1 VVFGRIRTAT
11 SFTSA
16 LLFPLQV
23 AAHSSCTEDPTDD
36 HADEKHTWNEDDV
49 LDGGHGFRR
58 SLYRK
63 HERAEVMSEP
73 LLPLPLVP
81 FPEELKAG
89 DVIDGKY
96 QVERE
101 LGIGGMGRVMLALH
115 LGLEER
121 VALKMLLPEA
131 TRDPEAVARFARE
144 AKAAARIKSE
154 HVARV
159 LDVSA
164 LGGKNPYIVMEYL
177 EGSDL
182 EQVVEAGGPLAV
194 DDAVDYVLQACEA
207 LAEAH
212 ARGVI
217 HRDLK
222 PGNLHL
228 SRRADGSPM
237 VKVLD
242 FGISKIRTHADRGS
256 MTTTSALLGSPLYMS
271 PEQMKATRDVDAR
284 SDIWAMGV
292 VLYELLTAR
301 SPFQA
306 PSMPQVCA
314 RVLDTAP
321 DSLAP
326 NGLPTGLEAVVM
338 KCLEKKPDLRFA
350 DVAGLATALQ
360 PFAPERSEISIERI
374 LKVLGTPISNNL
386 TISTGGAFL
395 PRGVSPS
402 APTLSEDEI
411 SRSHQRET
419 MPMPAMPPTIPKVG
433 SETMTNAT
441 LSAHNFLTTRK
452 QRRTASY
459 GAAGVLIGGLI
470 LVGARSYSR
479 ASDVAES
486 SSAPA
491 SSAVLTAAAV
501 TTGHAADPEKKDIP
515 VSVAAP
521 HTSSVAPP
529 PVEPNT
535 ANVGNATKTEVTA
548 APSASPIASAT
559 SSTHGRKRNQDLSKL
574 FGGRD

>member
-1 VVFGRIRTAT
+1 MTE
-11 SFTSA
+11 A
-16 LLFPLQV
+16 LSTKV
-23 AAHSSCTEDPTDD
+23 
-36 HADEKHTWNEDDV
+36 
-49 LDGGHGFRR
+49 
-58 SLYRK
+58 
-63 HERAEVMSEP
+63 
-73 LLPLPLVP
+73 
-81 FPEELKAG
+81 EELKAG

-101 LGIGGMGRVMLALH
+101 LGIGGMGRVVLALH

-182 EQVVEAGGPLAV
+182 EQIVEASGKLSI

-242 FGISKIRTHADRGS
+242 FGISKIRTRAGGGS

-284 SDIWAMGV
+284 SDIWAIGV
-292 VLYELLTAR
+292 VLYELLTGR

-314 RVLDTAP
+314 RVLDTPP
-321 DSLAP
+321 DPLAP
-326 NGLPTGLEAVVM
+326 HGLPSALEAVVM
-338 KCLEKKPDLRFA
+338 KCLEKKADSRFA
-350 DVAGLATALQ
+350 DVGALALALQ

-374 LKVLGTPISNNL
+374 MKVIGTPISHNL
-386 TISTGGAFL
+386 VISTGDAFF
-395 PRGVSPS
+395 PRAVSAS

-411 SRSHQRET
+411 SGAGQRET
-419 MPMPAMPPTIPKVG
+419 LPMPPMPATTAPLTAKVG
-433 SETMTNAT
+433 GETMTNAT

-452 QRRTASY
+452 QRMTASY
-459 GAAGVLIGGLI
+459 GAAGFVIAVL
-470 LVGARSYSR
+470 LVLGARNHSHTAAAAEGSSPTQPS
-479 ASDVAES
+479 APVVTVAES
-486 SSAPA
+486 TTTRAAAPEQMTTTAIAPA
-491 SSAVLTAAAV
+491 APAAEAKSPAIPAGSS
-501 TTGHAADPEKKDIP
+501 
-515 VSVAAP
+515 
-521 HTSSVAPP
+521 TSSPL
-529 PVEPNT
+529 
-535 ANVGNATKTEVTA
+535 
-548 APSASPIASAT
+548 ASAT
-559 SSTHGRKRNQDLSKL
+559 SSAHPRKRNQDLSKL
-574 FGGRD
+574 FGGRE